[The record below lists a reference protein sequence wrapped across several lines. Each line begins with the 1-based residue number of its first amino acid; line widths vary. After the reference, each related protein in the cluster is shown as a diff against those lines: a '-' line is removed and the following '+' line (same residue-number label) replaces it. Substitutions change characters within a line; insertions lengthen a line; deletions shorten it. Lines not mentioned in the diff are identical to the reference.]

1 MTTKQSQKVFR
12 KTLFGGVA
20 SVIFLVALEA
30 IGYGMVNLISG
41 IPTHMQVPFLYW
53 IGGFSILIAFGFGMI
68 INSLFVKNWDTW
80 IDDLGSTQVAML
92 ISMLEKRRDI
102 LEEEEG

>member
-20 SVIFLVALEA
+20 SVIFLVALGA